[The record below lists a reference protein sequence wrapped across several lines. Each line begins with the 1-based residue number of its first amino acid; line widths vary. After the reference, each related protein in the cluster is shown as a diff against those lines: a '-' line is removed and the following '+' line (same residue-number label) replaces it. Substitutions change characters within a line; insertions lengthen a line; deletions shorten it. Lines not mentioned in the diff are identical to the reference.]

1 MSCSS
6 WLRRGGAG
14 VVIAAAVLATSGL
27 STAASAAT
35 AAPVTTCARLAQGS
49 NGNAVKTI
57 QKALGIAADGD
68 FGPQTAAAVKAWRV
82 AHKLVRKGGVNAAM
96 WAALPATVAEKA
108 CSQKVNGTGVKL
120 TCAALSAGDQG
131 VAVAVLQKK
140 LGLTVDGDFGASTTK
155 ALKAAQKA
163 ASLPVTGT
171 TPQATW
177 KSLKLL
183 GTPACEPA
191 ESADAIAQAKIR
203 RHVVALASELEDQPG
218 TTTNQVALQ
227 EIAWGEKQ
235 IGKPYI
241 FGGTGPK
248 GFDCSGLTM
257 KSLLHA
263 GITIPRTAAEQY
275 AGAGPRV
282 SLANAQAGDLLFY
295 ASDVTKPSTVYHV
308 VMYIGHGQVLSAP
321 YTGTD
326 VQIQPLSTTD
336 LLPRVVRPTAA
347 LTLPLGRGATGWSV
361 TQLQL
366 ALNRHGD
373 DLTADGGFGPATKAA
388 VKAWQ
393 TKKKLKATGVVRV
406 PTWLTL
412 G

>member
-1 MSCSS
+1 M
-6 WLRRGGAG
+6 RRVAVTASVLAISGLPTATAAH
-14 VVIAAAVLATSGL
+14 AAAT
-27 STAASAAT
+27 
-35 AAPVTTCARLAQGS
+35 APVTTCATLGKGS
-49 NGNAVKTI
+49 TGAAVKTI

-68 FGPQTAAAVKAWRV
+68 FGPQTAAAVKTWRV
-82 AHKLVRKGGVNAAM
+82 AHQLTRKGGVNAAM
-96 WAALPATVAEKA
+96 WAALPTAVSQKA
-108 CSQKVNGTGVKL
+108 CGQKVSGAGVRL
-120 TCAALSAGDQG
+120 TCASLSRGDHG

-140 LGLTVDGDFGASTTK
+140 LGITVTSRFGAGTTS

-163 ASLPVTGT
+163 AKLPVTAT

-177 KSLKLL
+177 QTLKLV
-183 GTPACEPA
+183 GTPACEPT
-191 ESADAIAQAKIR
+191 ESADAIAQTKIR
-203 RHVVALASELEDQPG
+203 KHVVALASELEDQPG

-241 FGGTGPK
+241 YGGTGPK
-248 GFDCSGLTM
+248 GFDCSGLTE

-263 GITIPRTAAEQY
+263 GITIPRTAAAQY

-282 SLANAQAGDLLFY
+282 SLADAQAGDLLFY

-308 VMYIGHGQVLSAP
+308 VMYVGHGKVLSAP

-326 VQIQPLSTTD
+326 VQIQPLFTTD
-336 LLPRVVRPTAA
+336 LLPLRRSSGREPHVAAEERLDRVERHPAADRTSTGTAPT
-347 LTLPLGRGATGWSV
+347 LAT
-361 TQLQL
+361 
-366 ALNRHGD
+366 
-373 DLTADGGFGPATKAA
+373 DGGYGPATKAA

-393 TKKKLKATGVVRV
+393 TKKKLRASGVVKM